1 MSKSKGNVVDPLDI
15 VEDYGADTLRTYVLF
30 MGDYSAATPW
40 NDNSVK
46 GCKRFLE
53 RVCGFT
59 DMISGDPETKKLETP
74 LHKTIKKVSSDLEDM
89 KFNTAIAALMALTND
104 IYAVGKI
111 SKEQL
116 QTFVKLLNPI
126 APHVCEEIW
135 EMTGGEGLL
144 ALQGWPAYEESKTI
158 DAQTEIAVQVN
169 GKLRSTVVIPTGAP
183 KEDVIAAA
191 KADEKA
197 AAFLEGKNIVKE
209 IYVPG
214 RLVNIVCK

>member
-1 MSKSKGNVVDPLDI
+1 
-15 VEDYGADTLRTYVLF
+15 
-30 MGDYSAATPW
+30 
-40 NDNSVK
+40 
-46 GCKRFLE
+46 
-53 RVCGFT
+53 
-59 DMISGDPETKKLETP
+59 
-74 LHKTIKKVSSDLEDM
+74 
-89 KFNTAIAALMALTND
+89 
-104 IYAVGKI
+104 
-111 SKEQL
+111 
-116 QTFVKLLNPI
+116 
-126 APHVCEEIW
+126 
-135 EMTGGEGLL
+135 MTGGEGLL

>member
-1 MSKSKGNVVDPLDI
+1 
-15 VEDYGADTLRTYVLF
+15 
-30 MGDYSAATPW
+30 
-40 NDNSVK
+40 
-46 GCKRFLE
+46 
-53 RVCGFT
+53 
-59 DMISGDPETKKLETP
+59 
-74 LHKTIKKVSSDLEDM
+74 
-89 KFNTAIAALMALTND
+89 MALTND